1 MNKQTS
7 RYTPKYLP
15 QQYVMRL
22 ADFCTWYDRELRVIM
37 RRLNTKRWLDFEALV
52 VPTELEDTTPDL
64 IQRALKL
71 INQGQ
76 QNAYIAKRLDI
87 PESHVE
93 FIRNMSDYEKE
104 VYLDVDKKYFKTYFY
119 LNPQTIDVS
128 RIFKRRDVDQ
138 VADPELTPP

>member
-87 PESHVE
+87 PENHVE